1 MKLQRR
7 LFGVKAF
14 RFKVFMLVLLL
25 VFYLLL
31 VNIFIGPE
39 RSFVSNFLSKINGQS
54 KRSVRDLGPQHHIRR
69 ETDPQPFS
77 PGSFLKGEQPHN
89 ESYCFFKYGTLDS
102 FDWENV
108 TISVSPEL
116 KNKGPYRVIYNVIE
130 SMNKRAEEP
139 PVDIT
144 YCTHVTPTF
153 QCNVLEIVRRWD
165 GPVSIAAYV
174 PDYDATLSLL
184 LFQRMCQCLPEMSR
198 VSVHFV
204 FPEASPPV
212 FPKSS
217 QISFSS
223 LESIDA
229 LIKFPADCSCPE
241 AVLNGTLRTFRE
253 ESGLIYPVNVAR
265 NVAREA
271 SYTSHVLVSDVELL
285 PSINLVPSL
294 RRLIKSYLPA
304 QSTPAK
310 HVFVL
315 PVFEIESRVRI
326 IPSTKEELQLLYSEG
341 LAVYF
346 HRWVCSHC
354 QRFPGLERWLQRKKG
369 TPFTFS
375 STSAGPPLL
384 KPLIVVK
391 REFPHHRW
399 EPIYIGT
406 RNEPLYSEYLSWEG
420 RQDKMTQMHAM
431 CLMGYRFVILDGG
444 FLVHTPGMKRPGRK
458 HAESIAWRQP
468 HEEVNAKLY
477 ERIVRAT
484 EHRLGSR
491 PATCRLH
498 WV

>member
-7 LFGVKAF
+7 LHGVKAF
-14 RFKVFMLVLLL
+14 RFKVFVLVLFL

-31 VNIFIGPE
+31 VNIFVGPE
-39 RSFVSNFLSKINGQS
+39 RSIVTNLLSKINGHS
-54 KRSVRDLGPQHHIRR
+54 RRPVRELVSLPRTHIRR
-69 ETDPQPFS
+69 ETESQPFA
-77 PGSFLKGEQPHN
+77 PGSFLKGEYPHN
-89 ESYCFFKYGTLDS
+89 ESYCWFKYGTIES
-102 FDWENV
+102 FDWDNV

-116 KNKGPYRVIYNVIE
+116 KKKGPYRVIYNVIE
-130 SMNKRAEEP
+130 NMKKNEDSEP
-139 PVDIT
+139 DVT
-144 YCTHVTPTF
+144 YCTHVTPSF
-153 QCNVLEIVRRWD
+153 QCNILEIVRRWD

-184 LFQRMCQCLPEMSR
+184 LFQRMCQCIPEMSR

-212 FPKSS
+212 FPKAS
-217 QISFSS
+217 QMSFSS

-253 ESGLIYPVNVAR
+253 ESGLTYPVNVAR

-271 SYTSHVLVSDVELL
+271 AQTSHVLVSDVELL
-285 PSINLVPSL
+285 PSLNLVPSF
-294 RRLIKSYLPA
+294 RLLLKKYMPA
-304 QSTPAK
+304 ISTPAR

-315 PVFEIESRVRI
+315 PVFEIEARVHN
-326 IPSTKEELQLLYSEG
+326 IPTTKEELQHLYSEG
-341 LAVYF
+341 QAIYF
-346 HRWVCSHC
+346 HRWVCLHC

-369 TPFTFS
+369 TPFPVS
-375 STSAGPPLL
+375 PNVIANPSPL
-384 KPLIVVK
+384 KPLLVVR

-431 CLMGYRFVILDGG
+431 CLLGYRFVILDGG

-468 HEEVNAKLY
+468 HEEVNARLY
-477 ERIVRAT
+477 EKIVHAT
-484 EHRLGSR
+484 ENRLGSR
-491 PATCRLH
+491 PAACRLH
-498 WV
+498 